1 MVRVGSGSP
10 PDSLALILTS
20 QLPLRISL
28 ISATRRLEIPINSR
42 IDDWG
47 SDVLEFDFLCG
58 DKFPQLQETS
68 RVMALSK
75 LEIEGG

>member
-1 MVRVGSGSP
+1 VVRLGSGSS
-10 PDSLALILTS
+10 PDNLALILTS

-28 ISATRRLEIPINSR
+28 ISATRRLQIPMSSS

-47 SDVLEFDFLCG
+47 NDLLEFGFLCG
-58 DKFPQLQETS
+58 DKVPQLQETS